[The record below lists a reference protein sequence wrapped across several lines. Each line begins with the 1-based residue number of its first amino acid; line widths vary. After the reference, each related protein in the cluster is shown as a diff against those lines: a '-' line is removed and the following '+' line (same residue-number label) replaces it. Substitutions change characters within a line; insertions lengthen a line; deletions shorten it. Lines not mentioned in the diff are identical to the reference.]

1 MRENRL
7 FSVIICSNEFS
18 STEGEIILRLSSR
31 AQRLLPSATLTVV
44 SKAKALKREGKPV
57 ISFGAGEPDF
67 NSPDPALK
75 YALEAMQQGKTHYTP
90 GTGIPELK
98 EAVSRDYAE
107 RFNLLYSPEQIII
120 GAGAKPLIY
129 EALGCLVE
137 PGDEVVLFTPAWVSY
152 LEQIRLFGGE
162 ALSVDTKDNRYIP
175 DIHKF
180 RSMITPRTR
189 CMIINSP
196 NNPTGAVYDRETLKG
211 LAEIAIEKDMTIIFD
226 EIYER
231 LVYGDARHH
240 EILQVCPEV
249 SDRTLIIN
257 GVSKAYAMTG
267 WRIGYALGP
276 QELISKMGAY
286 QGHLTSNPCS
296 IAQWAAL
303 GAIEKAEND
312 ISYMRGVFAQR
323 RNLILELLRPMPLIR
338 FEEPQGAFYVW
349 INIQNALGRSY
360 KGSIISD
367 DNAFC
372 SSLLENMYVAAVPG
386 NAFMSPGHIRISYS
400 NSEEEI
406 REGMKRLS
414 EFLEDIS

>member
-1 MRENRL
+1 M
-7 FSVIICSNEFS
+7 
-18 STEGEIILRLSSR
+18 EGEIRLRLSSR

-98 EAVSRDYAE
+98 EAVSRYYSE
-107 RFNLLYSPEQIII
+107 RFSLEYNPEQVLI
-120 GAGAKPLIY
+120 GAGAKPLLY

-162 ALSVDTKDNRYIP
+162 ALSVDTSDTRYIP
-175 DIHKF
+175 DPSKF
-180 RSMITPRTR
+180 RSMITPRTK
-189 CMIINSP
+189 CMILNTP
-196 NNPTGAVYDRETLKG
+196 NNPTGAVYDMETLKG

-231 LVYGDARHH
+231 LVYGQARHYQ
-240 EILQVCPEV
+240 ILETCPEARE
-249 SDRTLIIN
+249 RTLIIN

-276 QELISKMGAY
+276 SELISKMGAY

-303 GAIEKAEND
+303 GAIEEAEND
-312 ISYMRGVFAQR
+312 IEYMRGIFAQR
-323 RNLILELLRPMPLIR
+323 RNLILELLRPMPLIS

-349 INIQNALGRSY
+349 IDIRNVLGRSY
-360 KGSIISD
+360 NGKVLSD

-372 SSLLENMYVAAVPG
+372 SSLLENRFVAAVPG

-400 NSEEEI
+400 NSEDEI

-414 EFLEDIS
+414 GFLEELS